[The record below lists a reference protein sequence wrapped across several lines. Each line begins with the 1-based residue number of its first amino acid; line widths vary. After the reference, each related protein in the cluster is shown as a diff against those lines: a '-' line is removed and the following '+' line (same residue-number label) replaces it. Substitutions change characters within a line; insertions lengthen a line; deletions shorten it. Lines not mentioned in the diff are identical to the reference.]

1 MIAND
6 KRETRQTMIDSNRE
20 RLIRKVE
27 RAIEMQKE
35 QIKREFEKL

>member
-6 KRETRQTMIDSNRE
+6 KRDTRQTMIDSKRE

-35 QIKREFEKL
+35 QIKREFEKH

>member
-6 KRETRQTMIDSNRE
+6 KRDTRQTMIDSNRE

-35 QIKREFEKL
+35 QIKREFEKH

>member
-6 KRETRQTMIDSNRE
+6 KQETRQTMIDSKRE

-35 QIKREFEKL
+35 QIKREFEKH

>member
-20 RLIRKVE
+20 RLMRKVE

-35 QIKREFEKL
+35 QIKRELEKH

>member
-35 QIKREFEKL
+35 QIKREFEKH

>member
-6 KRETRQTMIDSNRE
+6 IRETRQMMIDSNRE
-20 RLIRKVE
+20 RLIRKIE

-35 QIKREFEKL
+35 QIRREFEKH